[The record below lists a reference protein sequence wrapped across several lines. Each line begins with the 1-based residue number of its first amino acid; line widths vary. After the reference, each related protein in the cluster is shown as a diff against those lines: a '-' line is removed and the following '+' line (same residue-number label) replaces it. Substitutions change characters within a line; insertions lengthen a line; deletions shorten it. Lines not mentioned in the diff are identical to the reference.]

1 MPKSVSIHIE
11 SRTHDWQRQL
21 AQAISNTDEL
31 LAALNI
37 PPQQRMT
44 QVTGCGDFP
53 LRVTRHYLDK
63 IRPGDLQD
71 PLLLQVLVRAREF
84 DAVPGYQHDPV
95 GDLASVK
102 APGLLHKYHGRA
114 LLITTAACA
123 IHCRY
128 CFRRHFP
135 YTDHQPRQSEWDE
148 RISYLRRHKDIREI
162 ILSGGDPLMLSDDK
176 LDEILQRLESVPR
189 LQYCRIHSR
198 LPTLV
203 TGRFTDQLLQR
214 MAASRLQFILVTH
227 INHAHEINASDSRMF
242 DALHQAGIQLL
253 NQSVLLHQV
262 NASAETLAELSHTLF
277 QNHVLPYYLHM
288 LDPVA
293 GAAHFEVDPSTV
305 PGIMEALRAR
315 LPGYLVPR
323 LVREIT
329 GNHSKS
335 PVIGL

>member
-135 YTDHQPRQSEWDE
+135 YPDANPMPARWQAVRDALLADE
-148 RISYLRRHKDIREI
+148 TIEEL
-162 ILSGGDPLMLSDDK
+162 ILSGGDPLSLADH
-176 LDEILQRLESVPR
+176 RLAGLLEAVGDIPQLKR
-189 LQYCRIHSR
+189 LRLHSR
-198 LPTLV
+198 YPIILPERLN
-203 TGRFTDQLLQR
+203 RDLLNLLQGR
-214 MAASRLQFILVTH
+214 RQQIILVLH
-227 INHAHEINASDSRMF
+227 ANHANEIDTQVRTVLAPYRE
-242 DALHQAGIQLL
+242 AGITLL
-253 NQSVLLHQV
+253 NQAVLLRGV
-262 NASAETLAELSHTLF
+262 NDSETALTGLSEALF
-277 QNHVLPYYLHM
+277 DAGVLPYYLHQ
-288 LDPVA
+288 LDPVQ
-293 GAAHFEVDPSTV
+293 GAAHFAVTET
-305 PGIMEALRAR
+305 EALALLAGLRAR
-315 LPGYLVPR
+315 LPGYLVPK
-323 LVREIT
+323 LVREQPGESAKT
-329 GNHSKS
+329 
-335 PVIGL
+335 PLV